1 MLLGIAFKTLF
12 TTVERFLIKNQRKF
26 VLNFDEIDEESDSS
40 DNDYDDTNLKESIA
54 NSKFFN
60 LLLKGTQPKLDGS
73 LAIELDQSLTIGTGL
88 GAIENYT
95 PKPLNQDKM
104 IRSVSI

>member
-40 DNDYDDTNLKESIA
+40 DNDYDDKMLKESA
-54 NSKFFN
+54 ATSKFFN
-60 LLLKGTQPKLDGS
+60 
-73 LAIELDQSLTIGTGL
+73 
-88 GAIENYT
+88 
-95 PKPLNQDKM
+95 
-104 IRSVSI
+104 